1 MAPLSLGALQADI
14 FEAEHSGSNGASVA
28 NPLAPAMADASF
40 EVEDGGDKPPRERSK
55 EQRKREKCEAKARKK
70 RRKAGLPPAEL
81 AVAEGPPASKGAD
94 FDGDET

>member
-1 MAPLSLGALQADI
+1 MQWIALMP
-14 FEAEHSGSNGASVA
+14 ETMVGSSSSAAG
-28 NPLAPAMADASF
+28 NP
-40 EVEDGGDKPPRERSK
+40 
-55 EQRKREKCEAKARKK
+55 KK

>member
-1 MAPLSLGALQADI
+1 MGALQAEI

-40 EVEDGGDKPPRERSK
+40 EVEDGGDKPQRERSK
-55 EQRKREKCEAKARKK
+55 ERHKREKREAKEQKK
-70 RRKAGLPPAEL
+70 RRKAGLPPAEF
-81 AVAEGPPASKGAD
+81 AVAEGPPAGNGAD